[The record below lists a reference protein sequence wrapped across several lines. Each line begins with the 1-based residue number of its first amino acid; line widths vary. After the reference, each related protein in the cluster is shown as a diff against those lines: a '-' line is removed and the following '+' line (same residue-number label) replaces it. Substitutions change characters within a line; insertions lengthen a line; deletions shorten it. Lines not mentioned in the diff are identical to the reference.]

1 VADRGPP
8 PVFAAIAALLT
19 VQPSI
24 NQSLGR
30 GVERTVGVV
39 AGVVV
44 ASVIGIVLGGGFG
57 AIALSVVCAL
67 LLTWALRATPGTANQ
82 VAISAM
88 LVLALGTAS
97 PDYAFDRIVETA
109 LGAVIGLVVNL
120 AFVRRSRS
128 TRRAPAW
135 PLSDRTRRM
144 PSTGWGTRS

>member
-1 VADRGPP
+1 MRAMNVSLRAPRRSPLLQVVKSAVATLAAWLLAGWLIGGPP

-57 AIALSVVCAL
+57 AIAPPWYGKKSLAVTKA
-67 LLTWALRATPGTANQ
+67 
-82 VAISAM
+82 VA
-88 LVLALGTAS
+88 
-97 PDYAFDRIVETA
+97 
-109 LGAVIGLVVNL
+109 
-120 AFVRRSRS
+120 
-128 TRRAPAW
+128 
-135 PLSDRTRRM
+135 
-144 PSTGWGTRS
+144 